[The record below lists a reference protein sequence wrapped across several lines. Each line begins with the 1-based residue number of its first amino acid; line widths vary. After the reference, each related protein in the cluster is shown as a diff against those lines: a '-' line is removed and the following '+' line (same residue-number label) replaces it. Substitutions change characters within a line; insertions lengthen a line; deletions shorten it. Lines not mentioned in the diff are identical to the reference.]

1 MNVIETIWT
10 VFALIGC
17 LYWSWLAIG
26 AFLIRA
32 RVPRLDE
39 LNPPEPDE
47 WPKLSV
53 IVPACNEAD
62 TIESAAATLAKQD
75 YPHLEILLVNDRS
88 EDETGSI
95 IDRVAAANPRVRAI
109 HITDLPAG
117 WLGKVHA
124 LDRGC
129 AAADGRWLLF
139 TDADVHFSPGTLRR
153 AIAWSV
159 HRQFDHVAA
168 APEIWPSGLLLDAAV
183 FSFLRSFCVGMR
195 IWAVENPR
203 SDAYIGVGAFN
214 LLRREAFQR
223 TAGFEWLRL
232 EVADD
237 VGVGLLMKRSGARC
251 GVLNAVGHVGLHW
264 YPSLSKMLVG
274 AEKGYGS
281 VAGCTVWR
289 MLVALTLGTLLDS
302 APWVILVAAIMLGSI
317 WLNIAA
323 GLMILGHVVSA
334 VVLSRWASRRILTG
348 ILAPIVL
355 PLGIVAWIRVTWLGW
370 RRGGVVWR
378 GTLYPSRALREGK
391 RVWLG
396 AGAKPDSMKHDCPT
410 RRESFP
416 EKKRSN
422 QI

>member
-1 MNVIETIWT
+1 VNTIDTIWI
-10 VFALIGC
+10 VYALLGC
-17 LYWSWLAIG
+17 LYWVWLAIG
-26 AFLIRA
+26 AFQVRA
-32 RVPRLDE
+32 RVPRLDD
-39 LNPPEPDE
+39 LSVPEPDA

-62 TIESAAATLAKQD
+62 TIEAAAATLSQQD

-88 EDETGSI
+88 EDETGTI
-95 IDRVAAANPRVRAI
+95 IDRVAAADPRVRAI

-129 AAADGRWLLF
+129 AAADGQWLLL
-139 TDADVHFSPGTLRR
+139 TDADVHFSPGVLRR
-153 AIAWSV
+153 VIAWSV
-159 HRQFDHVAA
+159 YRQLDHLAA

-183 FSFLRSFCVGMR
+183 SAFLRSFCIGMR

-203 SDAYIGVGAFN
+203 SGAYIGVGAFN
-214 LLRREAFQR
+214 LLRREAFER

-264 YPSLSKMLVG
+264 YSSLSKMLVG
-274 AEKGYGS
+274 AEKGFGS
-281 VAGCTVWR
+281 VAGCSVWR
-289 MLVALTLGTLLDS
+289 MLVAGTIASLLDL
-302 APWVILVAAIMLGSI
+302 APWLVLAAAMMLRSP
-317 WLNIAA
+317 WLSAAA
-323 GLMILGHVVSA
+323 GLMIFAHVVSA
-334 VVLSRWASRRILTG
+334 AVLSRWASRRILPG
-348 ILAPIVL
+348 ILAPIMI
-355 PLGIVAWIRVTWLGW
+355 PFAIVALIRITWLGW

-378 GTLYPSRALREGK
+378 GTLYPSRALRAGK

-396 AGAKPDSMKHDCPT
+396 AGANAD
-410 RRESFP
+410 
-416 EKKRSN
+416 RSE
-422 QI
+422 